1 METPINNFG
10 LFILNLPQMV
20 AFYRDGPGF
29 EIDWDV
35 NGAYAEF
42 KQEGTRFSMKERS
55 QLPAL
60 LGQTLSFTSGIT
72 GTFEIASDLPFFS
85 EVDSEFARVAEA
97 GAQPVN
103 SPRNEPWGMRSSII
117 ADPEGNLIE
126 IGS

>member
-1 METPINNFG
+1 METQINNFC
-10 LFILNLPQMV
+10 LFVLNLPRMV

-60 LGQTLSFTSGIT
+60 RGQTPSFTSGIN
-72 GTFEIASDLPFFS
+72 GTFEIASDQPFSS
-85 EVDSEFARVAEA
+85 EVDREFARIVEA
-97 GAQPVN
+97 GAQPVY
-103 SPRNEPWGMRSSII
+103 SPPNEP
-117 ADPEGNLIE
+117 
-126 IGS
+126 